1 MKITSALNTKK
12 ERRNHKCSLGLI
24 VFFLF
29 FTSLVSYAQLE
40 YEKILNLNRQ
50 QYEELFLKQNLLLL
64 AQKYNINQ
72 AEAML
77 LQAKLW
83 PNPNLSIE
91 DVNLWNSKKQLANMD
106 DALPPIFGNVA
117 KNTQFAIQIEQ
128 HIPLGGKRRKAMAIE
143 KTSVEIAKQDFQEL
157 LRNLKFDFR
166 NKLTQLQYLQ
176 TYSQVFAHQQKSV
189 TDLLKS
195 YKKQYERDNLSKGEY
210 VRLQILQLEISK
222 EINDLKKEKHELE
235 AEIKTLLSIDDATS
249 IGIKEDNFIPNLLI
263 LKNLDFDTIYT
274 QALEARPDMA
284 RAALEHEQ
292 YAKLLKF
299 ERAQNIPDVAL
310 SASYDRGGGIWPSF
324 FGFGLA
330 IDLPI
335 FNQNQ
340 GNIKYAKE
348 GIDQSKIL
356 FEEIHVR
363 IKNEI
368 YQNLK
373 DLLSSI
379 ELYESIAQDYE
390 QDLDQILESYTRNF
404 TNRNLSLLEYLD
416 FQGAYL
422 ENKKIIIA
430 SQRDIHLHL
439 EMLQHSIGTEI

>member
-1 MKITSALNTKK
+1 M
-12 ERRNHKCSLGLI
+12 
-24 VFFLF
+24 
-29 FTSLVSYAQLE
+29 
-40 YEKILNLNRQ
+40 
-50 QYEELFLKQNLLLL
+50 
-64 AQKYNINQ
+64 
-72 AEAML
+72 
-77 LQAKLW
+77 
-83 PNPNLSIE
+83 
-91 DVNLWNSKKQLANMD
+91 
-106 DALPPIFGNVA
+106 
-117 KNTQFAIQIEQ
+117 
-128 HIPLGGKRRKAMAIE
+128 
-143 KTSVEIAKQDFQEL
+143 
-157 LRNLKFDFR
+157 
-166 NKLTQLQYLQ
+166 
-176 TYSQVFAHQQKSV
+176 
-189 TDLLKS
+189 
-195 YKKQYERDNLSKGEY
+195 
-210 VRLQILQLEISK
+210 
-222 EINDLKKEKHELE
+222 E